1 MKTVKMSIITE
12 MTFTEKE
19 YKKFLKNHIE
29 KNVQDFANENA
40 NKNTKSFISVTLAD
54 GTKIEKVGKEH
65 V

>member
-12 MTFTEKE
+12 RTFTEKE
-19 YKKFLKNHIE
+19 YKKFLKNDLE
-29 KNVQDFANENA
+29 KNIQYFANDNA
-40 NKNTKSFISVTLAD
+40 DKNTKSFISVTLAD